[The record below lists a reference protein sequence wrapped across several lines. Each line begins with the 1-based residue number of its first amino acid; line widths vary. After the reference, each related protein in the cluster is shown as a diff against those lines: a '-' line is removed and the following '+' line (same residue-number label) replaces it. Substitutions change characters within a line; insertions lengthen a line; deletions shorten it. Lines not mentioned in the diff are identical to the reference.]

1 MSELSDFTALTT
13 RSPRDKNSRA
23 KTVSNLEKYETHFAR
38 ESSLRSRS
46 KLSKIADNS
55 AVTLRTNT
63 RNSSVDNSRNHLKL
77 HTPQAFKEEIRKT
90 GHDDKKENM
99 PESQIP
105 KQQTASRRISSD
117 VSSVW
122 IDSAKL
128 DHEVFTKSSDY
139 SRSRTGRKIYTSY
152 NGKELRSQIIPPRK
166 SIKED
171 IEKDKSLINKLE
183 RKETQLEYPTVKKI
197 ASIANISRVVDT
209 KNANNSSNCKE
220 GSIKERDVLPL
231 NSENVLRP
239 NIPLVIENSKNI
251 NLLTSATISSVNASP
266 RQTSRLMKEKVE
278 SNNIAESNTKKRKP
292 FDRSKSRDI
301 SNTHNPEIVNSESI
315 PRNSSRFADTVNRR
329 TNRRSSSARNRS
341 NTKNVNSRSQS
352 AHKLRNTNTT
362 EVRGSEANKNV
373 NINSEIN
380 VNGQTKIRRNLS
392 NNERTSEEKRKSK
405 HDRKLK
411 VTELKMDKQ
420 NVRTQ
425 SGSRSHTVNN
435 SGK

>member
-1 MSELSDFTALTT
+1 MSELNDFTALTT
-13 RSPRDKNSRA
+13 RSPRDKSFRA
-23 KTVSNLEKYETHFAR
+23 KTASNLENETHFAR
-38 ESSLRSRS
+38 ESALRSRS
-46 KLSKIADNS
+46 KSRISDNS

-63 RNSSVDNSRNHLKL
+63 RNSSVNNSQNHLKL
-77 HTPQAFKEEIRKT
+77 RTPQAFKEEIRKN
-90 GHDDKKENM
+90 DNKENM
-99 PESQIP
+99 PESQIS

-117 VSSVW
+117 VSSIW
-122 IDSAKL
+122 IDNAKL

-152 NGKELRSQIIPPRK
+152 NGKELRSQIISPRK
-166 SIKED
+166 SVKED
-171 IEKDKSLINKLE
+171 IGKDKSLINKLE

-197 ASIANISRVVDT
+197 ASIANISEMVDA
-209 KNANNSSNCKE
+209 KNVNNSSNHKKE
-220 GSIKERDVLPL
+220 SIKERDVLPL
-231 NSENVLRP
+231 NSENILRA
-239 NIPLVIENSKNI
+239 NISLAIESSKNV

-266 RQTSRLMKEKVE
+266 RQTSRLIKEKVE

-292 FDRSKSRDI
+292 FDRSRFRDI
-301 SNTHNPEIVNSESI
+301 SNTHNLEIVNSESI
-315 PRNSSRFADTVNRR
+315 PRRNSSRFVDTVSRG

-352 AHKLRNTNTT
+352 AYKLRNTNTT

-373 NINSEIN
+373 NINSEIKA
-380 VNGQTKIRRNLS
+380 NGQTKTRHNLF
-392 NNERTSEEKRKSK
+392 NNERMSEEKRKSK

-411 VTELKMDKQ
+411 ITELKMDKQ
-420 NVRTQ
+420 NIRTQ